1 MQNCFLPGGSLAVK
15 DGEQVVPVI
24 NRIAKG
30 FANVVM
36 TQDWH
41 TAGHVSFASA
51 HAGKKPF
58 ETVDLPYGKQV
69 LWPDHCVQGTDGASL
84 SKDLAIPQAGLVIR
98 KGFHKDV
105 DSYSAFTEAD
115 GKTTTGLAAYLK
127 ARKVKRVFLAG
138 LATDFCVAWTAL
150 DARKAGFE
158 TYVIEDACRGIDT
171 QGSLAKAWADMTKA
185 GVKRIQSGDIAVS
198 GLMRARTALRRSS
211 SLRSRDAA
219 SRRMKA
225 EMRSRASWFETALA
239 RLLTMRVAQ
248 LFVLLARR
256 GLRAALGDA
265 DQRRAQHALAD
276 HEAGLHDL
284 DHRACRHRRVG
295 HFVHRLLEVRI
306 ELLARRIELLD
317 AVLLQRVEQRALGQ
331 LDALDEAP

>member
-1 MQNCFLPGGSLAVK
+1 MLDRRQILAGLGTMALAAMVPKSLWAAASIKIDDASALLVIDVQNCFLPGGSLAVK

-30 FANVVM
+30 FTNVVM

-58 ETVDLPYGKQV
+58 EMIDLAYGKQM

-84 SKDLAIPQAGLVIR
+84 SKDLSIPQAELVIR
-98 KGFHKDV
+98 KGYHKDV

-127 ARKVKRVFLAG
+127 ARNLERLFIAG

-158 TYVIEDACRGIDT
+158 AYVVEDACRGIDA
-171 QGSLAKAWADMTKA
+171 QGSLAKAWADMDKA
-185 GVKRIQSGDIAVS
+185 GVKRIQSGDLV
-198 GLMRARTALRRSS
+198 
-211 SLRSRDAA
+211 
-219 SRRMKA
+219 
-225 EMRSRASWFETALA
+225 
-239 RLLTMRVAQ
+239 V
-248 LFVLLARR
+248 
-256 GLRAALGDA
+256 
-265 DQRRAQHALAD
+265 
-276 HEAGLHDL
+276 
-284 DHRACRHRRVG
+284 
-295 HFVHRLLEVRI
+295 
-306 ELLARRIELLD
+306 
-317 AVLLQRVEQRALGQ
+317 
-331 LDALDEAP
+331 